1 MVAMHLSSRYNKS
14 NESSFGQRLGM
25 DGVNLVCSVKY
36 PVHIFSRNAEYR
48 SCLPI
53 VMLICPPGG
62 STMGLREESSVPG
75 RLYAEG
81 IIKILPS
88 DVSNFH
94 PVIATDSDLERL
106 AMVIRSLNGSV
117 LLPLKLEILICL

>member
-1 MVAMHLSSRYNKS
+1 MVAMHLSPRYNRS
-14 NESSFGQRLGM
+14 NESGFGQCLEI
-25 DGVNLVCSVKY
+25 DGVNFVCSVKY

-62 STMGLREESSVPG
+62 SMMGLREESSVPG

-81 IIKILPS
+81 IIKLLPS

-94 PVIATDSDLERL
+94 PVTDMDSDLERL

-117 LLPLKLEILICL
+117 FLPLKLEMLICL